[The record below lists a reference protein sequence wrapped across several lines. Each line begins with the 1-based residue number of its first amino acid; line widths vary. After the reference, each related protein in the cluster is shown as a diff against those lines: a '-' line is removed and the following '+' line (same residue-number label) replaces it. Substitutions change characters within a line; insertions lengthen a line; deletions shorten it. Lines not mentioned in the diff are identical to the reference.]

1 MKKGVAT
8 ANMGEY
14 QKHTGRGVVNYMY
27 RMIDL
32 HIF

>member
-14 QKHTGRGVVNYMY
+14 QTQNGRGVVNYMY

-32 HIF
+32 YIF